1 MRRSMSWA
9 AALLLAGATVALAQ
23 PATSGEASN
32 LDELLRQIRERGNT
46 ERVEQERREAEFR
59 SRRAEQAQL
68 LEAARAAKARAEQ
81 RGTELEAAFEANEAR
96 IPELEET
103 LRSRMGTLG
112 ELFGVVRQVAGDTRG
127 VVEASLVSAEIP
139 GRQAFLE
146 KLGQSRELP
155 SLEDLEGL
163 WFALQQEMTE
173 TGKVTRFTAPV
184 VGIEGG
190 ERNREVIRIGTFTA
204 IADSAYLQYL
214 PETGKLTELGRQPP
228 SRHVA
233 TVAAFEQ
240 ARDGLVG
247 VAIDPSRG
255 QLLRMLI
262 QTPDLGERVEQGGLV
277 GYLTIGLGLIGLLI
291 VAQRIGYLAIIG
303 GRMRAEAKRD
313 THGTD
318 NPLGRVLSVYQ
329 QHRHSDVETLELKLD
344 EAILRETP
352 AIERGNSL
360 IRVISVV
367 APLLGLLGT
376 VTGMIRVFEAITLFG
391 AGDPRLMA
399 DGISQ
404 ALVTTVLGLAVAI
417 PMTLLHSV
425 VSGRSKS
432 LIQILE
438 EESAGLV
445 AAHAEREEDAVR
457 ADAA

>member
-1 MRRSMSWA
+1 MYRS
-9 AALLLAGATVALAQ
+9 LVPILLATLAAGPALAQ
-23 PATSGEASN
+23 AGTAQQAAN
-32 LDELLRQIRERGNT
+32 LDELLRQIRERGAL
-46 ERVEQERREAEFR
+46 EQAENERREAEFR
-59 SRRAEQAQL
+59 ERRDDQASMLEQARASQAGA
-68 LEAARAAKARAEQ
+68 AARSA
-81 RGTELEAAFEANEAR
+81 ELEAAFEANEAR

-127 VVEASLVSAEIP
+127 VVEGSLVSAQFP
-139 GRQAFLE
+139 DRTAFLDR
-146 KLGQSRELP
+146 LGQSRELP

-173 TGKVTRFTAPV
+173 TGKVIRFRAPV
-184 VGIEGG
+184 VGIAGG
-190 ERNREVIRIGTFTA
+190 ESTRDVVRVGPF
-204 IADSAYLQYL
+204 IAVADGAYLQYL

-228 SRHVA
+228 SRHLS
-233 TVAAFEQ
+233 TVAPFEE
-240 ARDGLVG
+240 ARSGLVG
-247 VAIDPSRG
+247 VAIDPSQG

-262 QTPDLGERVEQGGLV
+262 QTPNMRERVEQGGLV

-291 VAQRIGYLAIIG
+291 VAQRLGYLTVVG
-303 GRMRAEAKRD
+303 GRMRAESSRD
-313 THGTD
+313 KHGTD

-329 QHRHSDVETLELKLD
+329 QNRSADVETLELKLD

-425 VSGRSKS
+425 VSARSRS

-445 AAHAEREEDAVR
+445 AAHAEHSEDSVR
-457 ADAA
+457 AHAA